1 VNHVLLSATH
11 ILIALFLLGLVGS
24 LIVIVVTFV
33 EDLELL
39 FADEESTEVSAK
51 T

>member
-1 VNHVLLSATH
+1 VNAVLLFATH
-11 ILIALFLLGLVGS
+11 ILIAVFLLGLVGS
-24 LIVIVVTFV
+24 LIVIMVTFV

-39 FADEESTEVSAK
+39 FADEESTDGSAK

>member
-1 VNHVLLSATH
+1 VNGVLLSATH

-24 LIVIVVTFV
+24 LIVIVVTFI

-39 FADEESTEVSAK
+39 FADEESTEASAK